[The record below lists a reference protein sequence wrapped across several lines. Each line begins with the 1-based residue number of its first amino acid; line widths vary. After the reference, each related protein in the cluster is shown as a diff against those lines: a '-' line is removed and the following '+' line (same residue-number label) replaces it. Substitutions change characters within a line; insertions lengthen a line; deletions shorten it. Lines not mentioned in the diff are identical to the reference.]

1 MAHWQA
7 WVDGASRGNPGV
19 AGIGALIVNEDGET
33 VKEIAE
39 PLGITTNNVAEYS
52 ALIRALEEA
61 RLAGCNRIEV
71 FTDSQ
76 LMACQIN
83 GVYAV
88 KKPHLYHYYKRA
100 TALLGAM
107 EHWKVQYIPREENRR
122 ADALSNLGADK
133 AGKGG

>member
-7 WVDGASRGNPGV
+7 WVDGASRGNPGA
-19 AGIGALIVNEDGET
+19 AGIGALLVNEEGET

-52 ALIRALEEA
+52 AMIRALEEA
-61 RLAGCNRIEV
+61 RLAGCNRLEV

-76 LMACQIN
+76 LIACQLN
-83 GVYAV
+83 GTYAV
-88 KKPHLYHYYKRA
+88 KKPHLIPYYRRA
-100 TALLGAM
+100 KTLLDAF
-107 EHWKVQYIPREENRR
+107 EYSRVQYIPREENRR

-133 AGKGG
+133 VEKRG